1 MNTQEETLP
10 NQSKNY
16 MGKKAVI
23 YSRVSSVG
31 DRQDT
36 SRQIRDLEILAKQR
50 NLIIEKTY
58 EEHISG
64 AKKKEERPIL
74 TECLDY
80 CFTNNIDVLL
90 ISELSRL
97 GRNADD
103 VLANVRLCKEKHLNV
118 YFQKEQLSIFND
130 DGKEHPF
137 LTIFIAVLGTCA
149 EMERENIKFRLNSG
163 KDQYLARGG
172 KVGRKQGYKK
182 PDEKLQEEYAG
193 VIKML
198 RKGYPVRMIAKSEG
212 VGISTVMRIKKKF
225 IDN

>member
-1 MNTQEETLP
+1 ME
-10 NQSKNY
+10 KR
-16 MGKKAVI
+16 AVI
-23 YSRVSSVG
+23 YSRVSSTG

-36 SRQIRDLEILAKQR
+36 SRQIRDLEILANQR
-50 NLIIEKTY
+50 NLKIEKTY
-58 EEHISG
+58 EEHVSG
-64 AKKKEERPIL
+64 AKKTQERPVL
-74 TECLDY
+74 KECLNY
-80 CFTNNIDVLL
+80 CFTNNIDILL

-97 GRNADD
+97 GRNVDD

-163 KDQYLARGG
+163 KAKFIADGG
-172 KVGRKQGYKK
+172 KVGRKEGYKK

-225 IDN
+225 IDNN